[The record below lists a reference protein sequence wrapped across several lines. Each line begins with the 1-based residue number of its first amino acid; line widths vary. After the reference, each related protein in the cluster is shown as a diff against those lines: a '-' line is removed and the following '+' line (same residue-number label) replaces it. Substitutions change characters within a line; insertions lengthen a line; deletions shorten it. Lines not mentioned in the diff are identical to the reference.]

1 MLAVHETNLIK
12 EHYMKSLVKY
22 LLVLL
27 SITALAGARN
37 AQAAS
42 VDDDARAALA
52 ALYAKSPAAK
62 ALGEKAKGIL
72 VFPRIG
78 KVAVLVGA
86 QAGHGAMFTGSEI
99 AGHYR
104 VDGVLVGLE
113 AGGQSYAYAM
123 FLMSDKALETLR
135 KRHGFEIGTDPN
147 IVVVDAGAAKQVSTT
162 TAQADVYGYVFN
174 QSGLMGGVAL
184 QGLKITE
191 VAR

>member
-1 MLAVHETNLIK
+1 MLKSILI
-12 EHYMKSLVKY
+12 
-22 LLVLL
+22 LL
-27 SITALAGARN
+27 SIAALTGARI

-42 VDDDARAALA
+42 VDADARAALS
-52 ALYAKSPAAK
+52 ALYEKSPAAK

-72 VFPRIG
+72 VFPQIG

-86 QAGHGAMFTGSEI
+86 QSGQGAMFTDGEI

-135 KRHGFEIGTDPN
+135 KTHGFEIGADPN
-147 IVVVDAGAAKQVSTT
+147 IVVLNAGAGKEVSTS

-191 VAR
+191 VGK